1 MKGGKVKIR
10 TRENQDGTTTIILD
24 CFMGYYIDFDGK
36 KKPNRKRRFLDFKL
50 IQNPKTPLEKQ
61 HD

>member
-1 MKGGKVKIR
+1 LKGGKVKIR